1 MANLKNFSKLQG
13 IAVAP
18 NCLIPGS
25 EGIKAGK
32 QWFRVQEPNKGS
44 GLGV

>member
-25 EGIKAGK
+25 GETRAGK
-32 QWFRVQEPNKGS
+32 QWLRVQEPNKGS